1 MSGGAKLDV
10 TLVTGYTSD
19 NSIRLKMSKKVVEN
33 QFAYANRQGYH
44 YLEYKENLAVGYEP
58 YWSKIKIIND
68 WLDKNKN
75 DTANKWLVWLDDD
88 MIIMDSSIK
97 VEDLVN
103 KYARHGESIIVA
115 KDAISWNNG
124 DPETS
129 INTGMLFVKNT
140 QESRNFFQE
149 VWKQKDKE
157 FTYFEDYTIKTT
169 TLGQCKDQKCLH
181 EQAAMANL
189 LENQE
194 YISVINQRNQ
204 DNIGINSFIRE
215 RQYFSQ
221 RSGKP
226 YYSDYNNDP
235 LSSVA
240 SPGDFAAQCT
250 GIPIQGKRDASE
262 ENDRYLRLETAEVIL
277 NCVTVLTDEE
287 KKQLREET
295 NFKKLSPLLQEIRE
309 AFRSRE
315 FSKRGALDTAINK
328 ILARRRIYNAK
339 QFLQN
344 KIAKAKAD
352 LENLDL
358 NASNFD
364 DSKDQ
369 IIQELTTEW
378 QQEYNELIEAIK
390 QGISI
395 KDNAGNK
402 LDGDAA
408 LIELNVQK
416 NILNNEDLKVF
427 KVDYKYKHGKLTET
441 ISIDCSD
448 EKVEEVKEQIIATE
462 IFDSIFAEVAD
473 NSNRIGSINKILL
486 DLKSN
491 VNKVLNGKL
500 IENEEKIRSIVK
512 RLLESKL
519 SILVKTKEAADTA
532 ANNFFTKHTQKFK
545 ENKINIEQEIK
556 KAPNIVKKL
565 SDPNI
570 DFEFFTKNYADALQ
584 RKLDQARLAART
596 TELHKESKETKA
608 TATKA
613 SASSTQPKQPRITV
627 AQEQHKKNTS
637 SLQDEIE
644 KIIEAIKRSQ
654 TIDNVIDIINTQIK
668 DILTRMS
675 LEEKEKYFTN
685 QISYAITDRSIKF
698 LNDTTTPRQVFDLLP
713 KIVEIKNSAI
723 LTSHD
728 EGRLMATR
736 DQEIRNKGKKTR

>member
-33 QFAYANRQGYH
+33 QFVYANRQGYH

-103 KYARHGESIIVA
+103 KYAGHGESIIVA

-124 DPETS
+124 DPQTS
-129 INTGMLFVKNT
+129 INTGVLFVKNT

-250 GIPIQGKRDASE
+250 GIPIQGKRDTSE
-262 ENDRYLRLETAEVIL
+262 INYRYLRLETAEVIL

-295 NFKKLSPLLQEIRE
+295 NFKKLSPLLQEVRE

-315 FSKRGALDTAINK
+315 FSKGGMLDTAINK

-344 KIAKAKAD
+344 KIAKAEAD
-352 LENLDL
+352 IENLDS
-358 NASNFD
+358 NASNFN
-364 DSKDQ
+364 DSKDH

-378 QQEYNELIEAIK
+378 QQEYNELVEAIK

-402 LDGDAA
+402 LDSDAA
-408 LIELNVQK
+408 LIELNTQK

-441 ISIDCSD
+441 ISIDCSN
-448 EKVEEVKEQIIATE
+448 VSVIY
-462 IFDSIFAEVAD
+462 
-473 NSNRIGSINKILL
+473 NS
-486 DLKSN
+486 
-491 VNKVLNGKL
+491 KL
-500 IENEEKIRSIVK
+500 ISIP
-512 RLLESKL
+512 L
-519 SILVKTKEAADTA
+519 I
-532 ANNFFTKHTQKFK
+532 
-545 ENKINIEQEIK
+545 
-556 KAPNIVKKL
+556 
-565 SDPNI
+565 
-570 DFEFFTKNYADALQ
+570 
-584 RKLDQARLAART
+584 
-596 TELHKESKETKA
+596 
-608 TATKA
+608 
-613 SASSTQPKQPRITV
+613 
-627 AQEQHKKNTS
+627 
-637 SLQDEIE
+637 
-644 KIIEAIKRSQ
+644 
-654 TIDNVIDIINTQIK
+654 
-668 DILTRMS
+668 
-675 LEEKEKYFTN
+675 
-685 QISYAITDRSIKF
+685 
-698 LNDTTTPRQVFDLLP
+698 
-713 KIVEIKNSAI
+713 
-723 LTSHD
+723 
-728 EGRLMATR
+728 
-736 DQEIRNKGKKTR
+736 